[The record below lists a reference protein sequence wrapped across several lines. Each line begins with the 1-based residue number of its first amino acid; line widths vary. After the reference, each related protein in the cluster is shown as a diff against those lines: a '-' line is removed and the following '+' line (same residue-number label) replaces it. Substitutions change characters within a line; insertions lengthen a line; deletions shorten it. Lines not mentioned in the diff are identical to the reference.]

1 MIVLFIHL
9 FTCMLILEED
19 TFLLLL
25 CLSVL
30 TVLEM
35 AFLQELIKDQ
45 VANMYLWPKTLEVP
59 IMDPAKYVL
68 AFLKKNYGKYFR
80 LLLSFV

>member
-1 MIVLFIHL
+1 MFFEKTPSSCCYAYQFVTL
-9 FTCMLILEED
+9 
-19 TFLLLL
+19 
-25 CLSVL
+25 VL

-35 AFLQELIKDQ
+35 AFLQEFIKDQ

-68 AFLKKNYGKYFR
+68 AF
-80 LLLSFV
+80 V

>member
-1 MIVLFIHL
+1 MYADFGRRHL
-9 FTCMLILEED
+9 PLAVMLISFVVL
-19 TFLLLL
+19 
-25 CLSVL
+25 VL

-68 AFLKKNYGKYFR
+68 AFFFNLWQI
-80 LLLSFV
+80 LSVAIKFCLTKVL